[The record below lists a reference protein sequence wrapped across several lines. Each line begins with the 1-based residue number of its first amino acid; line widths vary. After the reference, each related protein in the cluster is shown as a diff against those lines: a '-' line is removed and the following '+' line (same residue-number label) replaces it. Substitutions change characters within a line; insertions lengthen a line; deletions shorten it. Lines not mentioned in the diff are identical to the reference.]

1 MSRRA
6 VRVLLVLVLVV
17 VGVLVGLD
25 VGGRTVA
32 QDEVASRARS
42 AAGAQEASAT
52 IGGFPFLW
60 HLLAG
65 GDVPDVRVRLTD
77 ASAGLLRAH
86 EIDVD
91 LRGVHVDRGALFSH
105 RQVRVQAID
114 AATATVT
121 VTAADLS
128 AAAGLPVTIPGRG
141 EILVEAAGRTIPAT
155 VVVEPG
161 DVLVL
166 LVAGRG
172 VVRADLSSS
181 PLVPDC
187 SMALQFGVG
196 SLRVSCQVAPVPRR
210 VVQAV
215 SAG

>member
-17 VGVLVGLD
+17 VVVLVGLD
-25 VGGRTVA
+25 VGARTVA
-32 QDEVASRARS
+32 QDDVASRAKS
-42 AAGAQEASAT
+42 ATDAESASAT
-52 IGGFPFLW
+52 IGGFPFLS
-60 HLLAG
+60 HLLGG
-65 GDVPDVRVRLTD
+65 GDVPDVRVRLTEV
-77 ASAGLLRAH
+77 SAGPLRAH

-114 AATATVT
+114 SATATVT

-128 AAAGLPVTIPGRG
+128 AAAGLPVTIPGQG
-141 EILVEAAGRTIPAT
+141 EILVEAAGRSIPAS

-161 DVLVL
+161 DLLVL
-166 LVAGRG
+166 TVAGRA
-172 VVRADLSSS
+172 VVRADLATS

-187 SMALQFGVG
+187 AMALQFAVG
-196 SLRVSCQVAPVPRR
+196 SLRVS
-210 VVQAV
+210 
-215 SAG
+215 